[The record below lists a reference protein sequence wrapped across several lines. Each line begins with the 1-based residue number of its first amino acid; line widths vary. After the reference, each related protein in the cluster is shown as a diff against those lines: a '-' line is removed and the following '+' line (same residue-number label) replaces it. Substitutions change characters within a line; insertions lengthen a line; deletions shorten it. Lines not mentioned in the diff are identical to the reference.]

1 MQFNANNFKIAKI
14 RSHFSCDFPLTL
26 ISPFMSSLN
35 SHIQG
40 AAVHKFMKHKLCMYA
55 VRPLFIYILYRN
67 PKMHILHCQ
76 KA

>member
-14 RSHFSCDFPLTL
+14 RSHFSCDFPLPL

-55 VRPLFIYILYRN
+55 GRPLFIYILYRN